1 MMLAAIAALVGCDA
15 LAAMEYFDH
24 ATGDTHV
31 DIGADQFMGNRVAV
45 VRRLDVI
52 IDIDDRK
59 APFGKLII
67 AFRQRSQRRLFDACE
82 QIVATKFEAPI
93 DVSVDA
99 LEHLRNGAIGFLER
113 KERLMSQSPEDVGLC
128 KADAGLNFCFVTGR

>member
-15 LAAMEYFDH
+15 LSAMEYFDH

-31 DIGADQFMGNRVAV
+31 DFGADQFMGNRVAV

-67 AFRQRSQRRLFDACE
+67 AFRQGRSAGFSTLVIRSSRLSLRRRL
-82 QIVATKFEAPI
+82 T
-93 DVSVDA
+93 
-99 LEHLRNGAIGFLER
+99 
-113 KERLMSQSPEDVGLC
+113 
-128 KADAGLNFCFVTGR
+128 